1 MVGAQDACNN
11 LIVEGV
17 LGQSGSEDRHR
28 REEGIP
34 FPPFTQVSESS
45 QTCLSLSLSLPAL
58 LLSDFQT
65 RHKKGSEPSSEPS
78 GFPEDFVA

>member
-1 MVGAQDACNN
+1 MVGAQDTCNN

-17 LGQSGSEDRHR
+17 LGQSGSENRHR
-28 REEGIP
+28 REEGIS

-45 QTCLSLSLSLPAL
+45 QTCLSLSLPAL